1 MDGHNREENSFL
13 PRTHWVF
20 CPSDQ
25 TEEENSSD
33 HHYVSVPKMEGGTWK
48 GKMDHIKPALIFGC
62 YIVGRWEREKS
73 GRQRALIL
81 VLPKI
86 GKL

>member
-1 MDGHNREENSFL
+1 MDIIEKRTQFSPLYSLSFL
-13 PRTHWVF
+13 SIRPDR
-20 CPSDQ
+20 
-25 TEEENSSD
+25 EKNSSD
-33 HHYVSVPKMEGGTWK
+33 HHYVSVPKMEGGTRK

-81 VLPKI
+81 VLPKT